1 MTESANFRN
10 VISIPQAKHYFGRGN
25 YINDAL
31 YLLDKIKGSNLP
43 QNFKQ
48 AKCIVILFCEK
59 GGFKYDSKGSTI
71 YASQNDLVFFTDGQD
86 ISHLQALSDSYLGQ
100 AIFISTNTLSCIENR
115 EYNENCLLHRIRKT
129 NKIKL
134 SQQEMDTF
142 NDIFT
147 LISEGISSH
156 TNDHQIIA
164 YIKLIIAIINLVFS
178 KDLSSDCHTLDY
190 EELKYQQF
198 INLVEEKLILKIPIS
213 EYCQELEISKTHLSH
228 IVHLFAGIT
237 PQKYIHKKLINRICI
252 VAETTSAESMPIYKI
267 AERFH
272 FRSASEL
279 SRFVKREI
287 KISLSTYR
295 CLESVEQQYIIHH
308 TTLDQIV

>member
-31 YLLDKIKGSNLP
+31 YLVDKIKGSNLP

-134 SQQEMDTF
+134 SQQEMLS
-142 NDIFT
+142 
-147 LISEGISSH
+147 LI
-156 TNDHQIIA
+156 
-164 YIKLIIAIINLVFS
+164 
-178 KDLSSDCHTLDY
+178 
-190 EELKYQQF
+190 
-198 INLVEEKLILKIPIS
+198 
-213 EYCQELEISKTHLSH
+213 H
-228 IVHLFAGIT
+228 I
-237 PQKYIHKKLINRICI
+237 
-252 VAETTSAESMPIYKI
+252 
-267 AERFH
+267 
-272 FRSASEL
+272 
-279 SRFVKREI
+279 
-287 KISLSTYR
+287 
-295 CLESVEQQYIIHH
+295 
-308 TTLDQIV
+308 